1 LQTEIGPPLGTR
13 MREIRKLSEK
23 TINQIAAGE
32 VVDRPLSV
40 IKELV
45 ENSLD
50 AEAKSVIVEIE
61 RGGRNLISVA
71 DDGAGI
77 RKEELSIAI
86 ERHAT
91 SKLDEEDI
99 DNINFH
105 GFRGEALPSIASVSE
120 LKIKSKNKHE
130 DSAWEVVVID
140 GGSNYEII
148 PTSRRAGTVVEVRNL
163 FCFTPNRLRF
173 LKSEQHEV
181 TATADL
187 LQKFALV
194 HPEVAFKLISDKKT
208 IIDYPAIQEPEFPCQ
223 ERIFQVLGKEFAGN
237 SIPIHAEKDSIK
249 IQGYI
254 SLPTSSRKAT
264 ANYFIYVN
272 RRIIKDRN
280 INAVVKVAY
289 QGLIPQDRF
298 PQIALFIE
306 CSPYE
311 VDVNIHP
318 NKAEVRFRDEQKIKS
333 MIVSAIR
340 SAIATNNIKS
350 TTNTQTTS
358 LSYLKSAVE
367 APPAH
372 YKTQFTQRESF
383 PRELKEEVKAKF
395 QAPIVNKPPEI
406 TPKAEEVIKK
416 IDEKP
421 QYKPQQAELIEKNYP
436 MGFAKCQIGENYII
450 AEANGDMLIV
460 DQHAAHERIVLEK
473 MKKQLLAG
481 RLPSQ
486 HLLLPEV
493 IEIGAAATDML
504 LSLKEEI
511 KKFGFSFDRNGLSQ
525 IIVREVPELFKHLD
539 INQLFLDLVD
549 FLETEG
555 AQSHLEAKFLHV
567 LSNIACKRSIRSGRK
582 MTIEE
587 MNALLR
593 EMETTPFSNQCNHG
607 RPTFTKLSI
616 KEIEKIFERS

>member
-1 LQTEIGPPLGTR
+1 MQTESLRLIIR

-50 AEAKSVIVEIE
+50 AEAKTVIIEIE
-61 RGGRNLISVA
+61 RGGRNLISVS
-71 DDGAGI
+71 DDGFGI

-91 SKLDEEDI
+91 SKLEEEDI

-120 LKIKSKNKHE
+120 LKIKSKNIHA
-130 DSAWEVVVID
+130 DSAWEVVVTD
-140 GGSNYEII
+140 GGSQYEII
-148 PTSRRAGTVVEVRNL
+148 PASRRRGTVVEVKNL

-173 LKSEQHEV
+173 LKSEQHEIAS
-181 TATADL
+181 TFDL

-194 HPEVAFKLISDKKT
+194 HPTVAFKLVSDKKI
-208 IIDYPAIQEPEFPCQ
+208 IIDYPATQEPDFPCY
-223 ERIFQVLGKEFAGN
+223 ERVLQVLGKEFAGN
-237 SIPIHAEKDSIK
+237 SITINAERDKIK

-254 SLPTSSRKAT
+254 SLPTLSRKAT

-272 RRIIKDRN
+272 RRIIKDRH

-289 QGLIPQDRF
+289 QGLIPQYRF
-298 PQIALFIE
+298 PQIVLFIE
-306 CSPYE
+306 CDPYE

-318 NKAEVRFRDEQKIKS
+318 NKAEVRFKDEQKIKS
-333 MIVSAIR
+333 MIVGAIR
-340 SAIATNNIKS
+340 AAVATNNIKS
-350 TTNTQTTS
+350 STNTQIPS
-358 LSYLKSAVE
+358 LNYLKSSVE
-367 APPAH
+367 VPPTH
-372 YKTQFTQRESF
+372 
-383 PRELKEEVKAKF
+383 RELEEVRTKL
-395 QAPIVNKPPEI
+395 KPPLI
-406 TPKAEEVIKK
+406 NKYPEVKDRTQDAANK
-416 IDEKP
+416 IEDKP
-421 QYKPQQAELIEKNYP
+421 EYKPHQVELIEKSYP
-436 MGFAKCQIGENYII
+436 MGFAKCQIGDSYII
-450 AEANGDMLIV
+450 AEANNEMLII

-473 MKKQLLAG
+473 MKKQLFAG
-481 RLPSQ
+481 RLISQ

-504 LSLKEEI
+504 LSLKEKI
-511 KKFGFSFDRNGLSQ
+511 NKFGFSFDRNGLSQ

-549 FLETEG
+549 LLEVEG
-555 AQSHLEAKFLHV
+555 VHSHLEGKLLHII
-567 LSNIACKRSIRSGRK
+567 SNIACKRSIKFGRK

-593 EMETTPFSNQCNHG
+593 EMENTPFSNQCNHG